1 MKKVRDIPVD
11 PVGNESPS
19 EPHAPAK
26 DKSEAGREHNIASF
40 PPPDKNAKIEVEEV
54 NYWLYDVEY
63 IKRLK

>member
-54 NYWLYDVEY
+54 NY
-63 IKRLK
+63 